1 MRTLRVAAAAL
12 RWIFDFSRIVRLT
25 RLVAGFTVCTAMICG
40 ASVMTVALNFPED
53 SLYPL
58 WTEPEV
64 FPLSAYA
71 HWSEATDDDDVE
83 AWIACI
89 GDPDCVDRVCSIDAE
104 REEVQAG
111 IAEPAAGI
119 H

>member
-12 RWIFDFSRIVRLT
+12 RWIFDFSRIVRFT
-25 RLVAGFTVCTAMICG
+25 RIFVAFTVCISMVCA
-40 ASVMTVALNFPED
+40 ASIVAVALNFLED
-53 SLYPL
+53 AAYPL
-58 WTEPEV
+58 WTEPQI

-71 HWSEATDDDDVE
+71 HWSEAADDEAVE

-104 REEVQAG
+104 REEMQAG
-111 IAEPAAGI
+111 IPGPVTGVR
-119 H
+119 